1 MKTMLM
7 EIKGLQS
14 WGCNES
20 MTSRRKTFRFPTK
33 SGIIGMFSAALG
45 LQRDMSNEKEIGIS
59 LNDLRSLEFGVRIDD
74 DGTIGRDYRTMHEYD
89 YNVDMKNTGLIHG
102 RKFSRNPSEISE
114 RNFIMDA
121 VFIVAVRGEDE
132 ISDSI
137 HNALNNPHYALY
149 YGRKEFPASFDMLM
163 NIETDNFIDIPVM
176 TAFENEP
183 SHSRSDVNHSLMVII
198 DDNTSNDYI
207 MDDPISFNMNYRK
220 YNRRYVRF
228 DNVIPNGS
236 DSNDESIDVKSVNY
250 DPMQFFTDEYM
261 K

>member
-1 MKTMLM
+1 MLM

-20 MTSRRKTFRFPTK
+20 MTSRRQTLRFPTK
-33 SGIIGMFSAALG
+33 SGIIGMFASALG
-45 LQRDMSNEKEIGIS
+45 LERDMSNEDKIGIG
-59 LNDLRSLEFGVRIDD
+59 LNDLRSLEFGIRIDD

-89 YNVDMKNTGLIHG
+89 YNVDMKTGLIHG
-102 RKFSRNPSEISE
+102 RKFSRKPSEISE

-121 VFIVAVRGEDE
+121 VFIVAVRGTDE
-132 ISDSI
+132 IINRIHDS
-137 HNALNNPHYALY
+137 LNNPHYALY

-163 NIETDNFIDIPVM
+163 NIKMDNFLDVPIM

-183 SHSRSDVNHSLMVII
+183 SHSRSNINRSLRVII

-207 MDDPISFNMNYRK
+207 MDDPVSFDMNDRK

-228 DNVIPNGS
+228 DTVVPAGS
-236 DSNDESIDVKSVNY
+236 DADYESIDAKSVNY
-250 DPMQFFTDEYM
+250 DPMQFFTGEYI

>member
-132 ISDSI
+132 IIDS
-137 HNALNNPHYALY
+137 NDEDEY
-149 YGRKEFPASFDMLM
+149 
-163 NIETDNFIDIPVM
+163 
-176 TAFENEP
+176 EP

>member
-20 MTSRRKTFRFPTK
+20 MTSRRQTLRFPTK
-33 SGIIGMFSAALG
+33 SGIIGMFASALG
-45 LQRDMSNEKEIGIS
+45 LERDMSNADKIGIG

-89 YNVDMKNTGLIHG
+89 YNVDMKTGLIHG
-102 RKFSRNPSEISE
+102 RKFSRKPSEISE

-121 VFIVAVRGEDE
+121 VFIVAVRGTDE
-132 ISDSI
+132 IMNRIHDS
-137 HNALNNPHYALY
+137 LNNPHYALY

-163 NIETDNFIDIPVM
+163 NIKMDNFLDVPIM

-183 SHSRSDVNHSLMVII
+183 SHSRSNIKRSLRVII

-207 MDDPISFNMNYRK
+207 MDDPVSFDMNDRK

-228 DNVIPNGS
+228 DTVVPAGS
-236 DSNDESIDVKSVNY
+236 DADYESIDAKSVNY
-250 DPMQFFTDEYM
+250 DPMQFFAGEYI